1 MKKKELTH
9 PHVGRSK
16 FNRVEETHKEKT
28 LGINRQ
34 EHMSQPPWAQLT
46 WVKVGGDVG
55 KLKEFL

>member
-16 FNRVEETHKEKT
+16 FNRVEEKT

-46 WVKVGGDVG
+46 
-55 KLKEFL
+55 